1 MKSKYLFSILAGRA
15 TRTLLL
21 LSLAGLVAG
30 ASMAADAPVSELLEK
45 GIYSEES
52 KGDLDSAMKLYEQ
65 VVSESKTG
73 QAVAAQA
80 QYRLGVCY
88 YKKKDFSHATEAF
101 DKLLKDYPDQKDW
114 VNRAREY
121 LVGAA
126 ALAPVPWVD
135 GEELTLDIKFPSGF
149 KLGTAIYT
157 ARSSEV
163 NPLKTWILGS
173 RIFAGVQSFSRVEV
187 DAESFKPLSSRW
199 KHTLISDVAA
209 TYANDH
215 AVLRTVGKEGIK
227 QLDLDGV
234 IYDNE
239 EAVQLMRRLPL
250 EDHYKTSLRFLSS
263 LAGTVVPVKLEVS
276 GPEKVTVTAGNF
288 DCYKVELNIR
298 QTFWYSADAHRYLVK
313 FAANGVV
320 AELAAINQRK
330 AGHPVNYQ
338 DSAHSFSITAPP
350 DWAFCGI
357 DKPDKGSAAVLILDP
372 DATGLCSLKV
382 LSLEKLKP
390 AERKSARDW
399 AQQLIADHSDE
410 KDFKVRADSWKERA
424 VAGHPGV
431 SFIADYVEGKEKKIV
446 YAVCA
451 FDEANAA

>member
-1 MKSKYLFSILAGRA
+1 
-15 TRTLLL
+15 
-21 LSLAGLVAG
+21 
-30 ASMAADAPVSELLEK
+30 MAADTPVSELLEK

-52 KGDLDSAMKLYEQ
+52 KGDLDGALKLYEQ

-73 QAVAAQA
+73 QGMGAQA

-88 YKKKDFSHATEAF
+88 YKKKDYSRATEAF
-101 DKLLKDYPDQKDW
+101 EKLLKDYPDQKDW

-135 GEELTLDIKFPSGF
+135 GEELTLDIKFPTGF

-157 ARSSEV
+157 ARSSEGMNAV
-163 NPLKTWILGS
+163 KTWILGS

-250 EDHYKTSLRFLSS
+250 EDNYKTSLRFLSS
-263 LAGTVVPVKLEVS
+263 LAGTIVPVKLEVS
-276 GPEKVTVTAGNF
+276 GPEKVTVPAGTF

-298 QTFWYSADAHRYLVK
+298 QTFWYSADAHRYVVK
-313 FAANGVV
+313 FEANGVA
-320 AELAAINQRK
+320 AELSAINLRK
-330 AGHPVNYQ
+330 TGVPVTYQ
-338 DSAHSFSITAPP
+338 DTANAFSITAPA
-350 DWAFCGI
+350 DWAFCTIGQ
-357 DKPDKGSAAVLILDP
+357 PDKEAIGVFILDP
-372 DATGLCSLKV
+372 EANALCSVKLQN
-382 LSLEKLKP
+382 LEKLKP
-390 AERKSARDW
+390 TERKSSRDW
-399 AQQLIADHSDE
+399 AKQLIADHSEE
-410 KDFKVRADSWKERA
+410 KDFKVRADSWKDVS
-424 VAGHPGV
+424 VADHPGV
-431 SFIADYVEGKEKKIV
+431 SFIADYVEGKESKVVYGICSFDKTKAVYLDLTSSTAEFDSLKPKFDGIV
-446 YAVCA
+446 ESYKS
-451 FDEANAA
+451 NK